1 MYDLSE
7 DAFTTLAPGES
18 FASLINIAALHDV
31 SGGEYA
37 VSTIGAIPYAS
48 LDTTELA
55 GSVLYESNVLALKL
69 SEDDVAVVARA
80 VPVLDKRTILRSCSG
95 SQNTAHRAAL
105 QQLISVAQSAANA
118 ARSGSAAKFQEFFK
132 TTTTSARQNVAARYD
147 AIQRETSS
155 TTSGATNYYCT
166 DPYGYCSPNTL
177 AYALP
182 SQNLISNC
190 PIYYS
195 LATFTRSC
203 RTQDQVTTALH
214 EFTHTPGVF
223 SPGTQDNAYGY
234 SASTQLSSS
243 QALNNA
249 DTYALYA
256 NGEFS
261 SSALISI
268 C

>member
-18 FASLINIAALHDV
+18 FASLVNIAALHEV
-31 SGGEYA
+31 SGGDYT
-37 VSTIGAIPYAS
+37 VSTIGAIPYATAN
-48 LDTTELA
+48 TTEIA
-55 GSVLYESNVLALKL
+55 GSVLYESNVLALDL
-69 SEDDVAVVARA
+69 SEDDVSVVSRA
-80 VPVLDKRTILRSCSG
+80 VPVLDKRTVLRSCSG

-105 QQLISVAQSAANA
+105 SRLIGVAQSVANA

-132 TTTTSARQNVAARYD
+132 TTSSSARENVAARYD
-147 AIQRETSS
+147 AIQRESSS

-166 DPYGYCSPNTL
+166 DPYGYCSPNVL

-195 LATFTRSC
+195 LATFTSAC

-214 EFTHTPGVF
+214 EFTHTRRLQPRHTRLRLRLF
-223 SPGTQDNAYGY
+223 R
-234 SASTQLSSS
+234 
-243 QALNNA
+243 LN
-249 DTYALYA
+249 TTEL
-256 NGEFS
+256 
-261 SSALISI
+261 
-268 C
+268 